1 MHASDLRTLSPS
13 CHVSKALSNAPSS
26 LQFAYVQSE
35 DRHANPF
42 VDLSGMLSKR
52 CGSRTV
58 SHAPDFGELDI
69 DAGMGKHVISISLP
83 PLENG
88 ESGDSRKS
96 SMASHGVYC
105 NVSSPGTRYEPTLQ
119 NPGSQ
124 ASSPRLRPC
133 SPTTS

>member
-1 MHASDLRTLSPS
+1 MA
-13 CHVSKALSNAPSS
+13 KALSNAPSS

-58 SHAPDFGELDI
+58 NHAPELGELDI
-69 DAGMGKHVISISLP
+69 DARMGKHVISISLP

-88 ESGDSRKS
+88 GAGNSRKS
-96 SMASHGVYC
+96 SMASHGAYL
-105 NVSSPGTRYEPTLQ
+105 NLLDPYTRLKPSIQ
-119 NPGSQ
+119 SRGCRAN
-124 ASSPRLRPC
+124 SPRLRPC
-133 SPTTS
+133 SLTT

>member
-58 SHAPDFGELDI
+58 SHAPDFGELDVE
-69 DAGMGKHVISISLP
+69 DVAGARQIGDRRVALGGP
-83 PLENG
+83 PL
-88 ESGDSRKS
+88 
-96 SMASHGVYC
+96 
-105 NVSSPGTRYEPTLQ
+105 
-119 NPGSQ
+119 
-124 ASSPRLRPC
+124 PRRRGRC
-133 SPTTS
+133 RCR